1 MKETKFVLYSPRQNT
16 FHIESADEVPVN
28 ALETVKNY
36 LAAEDKTNYEGADY
50 MLVGICTEDRVEE
63 TVNAFKAAVGL

>member
-1 MKETKFVLYSPRQNT
+1 MRETKFVLYSPRQNA
-16 FHIESADEVPVN
+16 FHIENVDEVPAN

-50 MLVGICTEDRVEE
+50 ILIGVCPEDRTEE
-63 TVNAFKAAVGL
+63 IIATFKAAVGL